1 MRRLK
6 VFLARLS
13 GFLNQKRSER
23 EMAAEIES
31 HLELHIDDNLR
42 AGMTPEQARREA
54 LLKLGGVEATKERY
68 RDRKG
73 LPWLAHL
80 MQDIRYGA
88 RQLRRNPGFTIVA
101 ALSLALGIGA
111 NTAIFTLFDQVLLR
125 LLPLKNP
132 QELVQIQ
139 WRGER
144 NAASIGG
151 TTVSYPFYRDIRDRN
166 RVFSGVMCR
175 FPLDLSV
182 ARRGQTERVAGE
194 LVSGNYFQV
203 LGVSAALGRVFT
215 PDDDRIP
222 DGHPLAVVSYDYW
235 TERFGADPNILGQ
248 TILVNNFPLTV
259 IGVSAKGFDGLELG
273 VRPAVRVPVAMAKE
287 LMGFFGNA
295 WTLTNRRAAWL
306 SVFARLAPG
315 ISREQAQASL
325 APLFQSILETE
336 AQAPGFDTSAFPKTT
351 EQQRAYTRQQFLK
364 SGLDVLPAAQ
374 GTSWIR
380 EHYRTPLRVLMA
392 LVGVMLLMAAVNVAN
407 LLLARAAARQRE
419 TAVRLAIGASGSR
432 LVRQSL
438 TEAAMLAL
446 LGGGAGLL
454 LAVWLDRVILALIPA
469 GDTPLRLNTSPDGR
483 VLGFTLAVS
492 FAASLIF
499 GLLPALRS
507 SRLEVSSAIVSSAI
521 REQAG
526 SSATSPRLRQI
537 LMTAQVFLST
547 ILLLAGGMF
556 LRTLANLKTIDPG
569 FRAAHVDTF
578 SVSPDLNGYRKQRA
592 IQYYRQ
598 VLERLRA
605 VPSVESAALAS
616 IRIVNGAWWGQP
628 VEIDGYTPAQDENMI
643 EAFNM
648 VTPDYFE
655 TLGIP
660 LLEGRYFQSSDA
672 QSGHGV
678 AIVSESFARRYF
690 GERSAVGR
698 RFTLY
703 DSGPLAKPEIVGV
716 VRDVRYETLRDA
728 PPREVYLDFDQ
739 HDDPIAENVYVKTRS
754 DPAGVFSALRAA
766 VRSIDPNVPIS
777 DMLTLNDQVARNLA
791 IERLVARLTVA
802 FGFSAAILVTAGL
815 YGLMAFTVARR
826 TREIGVRVALGAR
839 RRAVIWLVLR
849 EVVVLV
855 GTGALI
861 ALPVAWGLSRYVQS
875 QLYGVTSGDPAIAG
889 GLLLALIAIAAVA
902 AFIPARRAATLDPTL
917 ALRCE

>member
-6 VFLARLS
+6 GFLARLS
-13 GFLNQKRSER
+13 GSLNRKRSER

-31 HLELHIDDNLR
+31 HLELHIDDNVR

-80 MQDIRYGA
+80 GQDVRYGA
-88 RQLRRNPGFTIVA
+88 RQLHRNPGFTIVA

-151 TTVSYPFYRDIRDRN
+151 GTVSYPFYGDIRDRN
-166 RVFSGVMCR
+166 QVFSGVMCR
-175 FPLDLSV
+175 FSLDLSV
-182 ARRGQTERVAGE
+182 AQQGHTDLVTGE
-194 LVSGNYFQV
+194 LVSGNYFEV

-215 PDDDRIP
+215 PEDNRIP
-222 DGHPLAVVSYDYW
+222 DGHPRAVLSYDYW

-248 TILVNNFPLTV
+248 KILVNNFPMTV
-259 IGVSAKGFDGLELG
+259 IGVSAKGFEGLGLG

-295 WTLTNRRAAWL
+295 WNLTNRRAAWL
-306 SVFARLAPG
+306 ELFARLAPG
-315 ISREQAQASL
+315 IAREQAQASL
-325 APLFQSILETE
+325 APLFQSILESE
-336 AQAPGFDTSAFPKTT
+336 ADEPDFAASVFPKST

-364 SGLDVLPAAQ
+364 SGLDVVPAAK
-374 GTSWIR
+374 GTSWVR
-380 EHYRTPLRVLMA
+380 ERYRTPLRVLMA

-419 TAVRLAIGASGSR
+419 TAVRLAIGASRSR

-446 LGGGAGLL
+446 LGGAAGLL
-454 LAVWLDRVILALIPA
+454 LAVGLDRVILALIPA
-469 GDTPLRLNTSPDGR
+469 GDSPLRLNTSPDAR
-483 VLGFTLAVS
+483 VLGFTLIVS
-492 FAASLIF
+492 VAASLIF

-507 SRLEVSSAIVSSAI
+507 SRLEVSSAIK
-521 REQAG
+521 EQAG
-526 SSATSPRLRQI
+526 SAATSPRLRKT
-537 LMTAQVFLST
+537 LMAAQVFLST
-547 ILLLAGGMF
+547 ILLLAAGMF

-569 FRAAHVDTF
+569 FRVAHMDTF

-605 VPSVESAALAS
+605 VPGVESAALAS
-616 IRIVNGAWWGQP
+616 IRIVNGDWWGGN
-628 VEIDGYTPAQDENMI
+628 VAIDGYTASPGENMNA
-643 EAFNM
+643 AFNM
-648 VTPDYFE
+648 VTTDYFQ

-660 LLEGRYFQSSDA
+660 LLEGRYFQSSDT

-678 AIVSESFARRYF
+678 VIVSESFARHYF
-690 GERSAVGR
+690 GEKGALGR
-698 RFTLY
+698 RLQIY
-703 DSGPLAKPEIVGV
+703 ESGPTARPEIVGV
-716 VRDVRYETLRDA
+716 VRDVRYEKLRDA

-754 DPAGVFSALRAA
+754 DPAGLFSALRAA
-766 VRSIDPNVPIS
+766 VRSVDPNVPIS

-791 IERLVARLTVA
+791 TERLVARLTAA
-802 FGFSAAILVTAGL
+802 FGFAAAILVAAGL

-826 TREIGVRVALGAR
+826 TREIGIRVALGAR

-849 EVVVLV
+849 EVVALV
-855 GTGALI
+855 GTGALL

-875 QLYGVTSGDPAIAG
+875 ELYGVAPGDPTIAG
-889 GLLLALIAIAAVA
+889 GLLLALIAIAAIA
-902 AFIPARRAATLDPTL
+902 AFIPARRAGTLDPTL